1 VPILARGVE
10 RPARNDNENRL
21 SVRTDVDELAP
32 TILGPDAKQ
41 IPDEY
46 GGNPLSTTIDLD
58 EVRRIVSRY
67 HYRDFQE
74 AQELILSALQEVN
87 EHFGWVSLEAAEVV
101 AEHFGTTATRVYGL
115 LTFYADFRT
124 KPRGKHFML
133 LCHGMACY
141 VMGSQRL
148 VQNLEDVWGIADG
161 DTTSDGELTVQIVN
175 GCLGVCD
182 RAPICKIDA
191 DYFGDLTVQKLNDAI
206 REVIAAGGSW
216 RDAHH
221 AVAAGND
228 HDR

>member
-1 VPILARGVE
+1 MNATEI
-10 RPARNDNENRL
+10 
-21 SVRTDVDELAP
+21 
-32 TILGPDAKQ
+32 DAAHRA
-41 IPDEY
+41 D
-46 GGNPLSTTIDLD
+46 TTIDLD
-58 EVRRIVSRY
+58 EVRRILSHF

-74 AQELILSALQEVN
+74 AQELILSALQEIN
-87 EHFGWVSLEAAEVV
+87 EHFGWVSLDAAELV

-124 KPRGKHFML
+124 EPRGRHFML

-161 DTTSDGELTVQIVN
+161 GTTADGELTVQVVN

-182 RAPICKIDA
+182 RAPICKLDA
-191 DYFGDLTVQKLNDAI
+191 DFFGDLTPERLNEAI
-206 REVIAAGGSW
+206 HGAIAAGGSW

-221 AVAAGND
+221 PSSGSD
-228 HDR
+228 QHG